1 MRSTLDAGFMLTCA
15 LNVGCWFDADVSKVT
30 GKKLAIM
37 GFAFKKDTGDT
48 RESPAIY
55 VCAQLMDEGANVCIY
70 DPKVKREQIIK
81 DLKAVSR
88 DDPSRVDKLVTI
100 VDDPYVQCH
109 VVMTS

>member
-1 MRSTLDAGFMLTCA
+1 MRAAIQFMLTA
-15 LNVGCWFDADVSKVT
+15 VRDSDDADVIS
-30 GKKLAIM
+30 
-37 GFAFKKDTGDT
+37 FQGDT

-55 VCAQLMDEGANVCIY
+55 VCQQLMDEGANVCIY

-100 VDDPYVQCH
+100 VDDP
-109 VVMTS
+109 

>member
-1 MRSTLDAGFMLTCA
+1 
-15 LNVGCWFDADVSKVT
+15 
-30 GKKLAIM
+30 M

-81 DLKAVSR
+81 DLKTVSR

-100 VDDPYVQCH
+100 VDDP
-109 VVMTS
+109 